1 MPSEKP
7 VASANGTDEA
17 DLAKAFQEL
26 ARGEQT
32 ASALED
38 QLTSME
44 ARIEELLARAE
55 REQQEAASGE
65 RQEPS
70 SRDGSHEAQTDTR
83 EPK

>member
-65 RQEPS
+65 RQEPG
-70 SRDGSHEAQTDTR
+70 SRNGSHEAGTNTH

>member
-7 VASANGTDEA
+7 VASTNGTDEA

-65 RQEPS
+65 RQESNS
-70 SRDGSHEAQTDTR
+70 SDGTHGAQTDTR